1 MTTKPKMNLSS
12 KSKLYVIIAL
22 TLPVIGMIMP
32 FYIKSLLVK
41 RVFQVVFLG
50 IMTLSFV
57 EVLREKYK
65 SKESINYLG
74 LAVVMIFGISLYL
87 IIKRYG

>member
-1 MTTKPKMNLSS
+1 MNLSS